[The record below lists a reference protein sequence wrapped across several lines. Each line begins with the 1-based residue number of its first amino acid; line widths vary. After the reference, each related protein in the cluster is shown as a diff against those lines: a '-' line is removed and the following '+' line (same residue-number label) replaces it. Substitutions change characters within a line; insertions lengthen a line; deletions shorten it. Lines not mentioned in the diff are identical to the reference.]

1 MYGVGNWEDIS
12 RVIQTRNKGET
23 ENHFEAVFL
32 NHDLAPIPDM
42 RRDTLLPKDDP
53 EWVNEEQEMDPKLL
67 KVMHL
72 HQNEAIAGWMPKRED
87 FVYEWDNEAEDV
99 IAEMEITD
107 EDCDKDK
114 EVKQR
119 VLEIYNSKLD
129 ERKKRKEF
137 VVNRNLLDL
146 KAQEQTDKKRP
157 RDEKELRDKMR
168 PFSRFHTPQD
178 HEEMMKGVLEER
190 TTRQEIET
198 LQEGRMMG
206 ARSSAEC
213 SRVGSGRARGRASLM
228 EELSNPIPKKRK
240 GSAKQAD
247 GNVVMANA
255 NGDGKPK
262 NKYSN
267 LEGAELL
274 SANEIELCRGLK
286 ISFHQYMIAKDAMIL
301 ESHRNK
307 FLRRKDA
314 KALIKMDP
322 NKVAKIYEFL
332 VACRLVQG
340 GQTTT
345 PTQNASANTAG
356 AQGKTLNGVTR

>member
-1 MYGVGNWEDIS
+1 MQAIS
-12 RVIQTRNKGET
+12 DHLE
-23 ENHFEAVFL
+23 
-32 NHDLAPIPDM
+32 
-42 RRDTLLPKDDP
+42 RRSR
-53 EWVNEEQEMDPKLL
+53 VNEEQEMDPKLL

-190 TTRQEIET
+190 TTRQVQSCSNRSIE
-198 LQEGRMMG
+198 EENGGRKSPPF
-206 ARSSAEC
+206 A
-213 SRVGSGRARGRASLM
+213 
-228 EELSNPIPKKRK
+228 
-240 GSAKQAD
+240 
-247 GNVVMANA
+247 
-255 NGDGKPK
+255 
-262 NKYSN
+262 
-267 LEGAELL
+267 
-274 SANEIELCRGLK
+274 
-286 ISFHQYMIAKDAMIL
+286 
-301 ESHRNK
+301 
-307 FLRRKDA
+307 
-314 KALIKMDP
+314 
-322 NKVAKIYEFL
+322 
-332 VACRLVQG
+332 VAC
-340 GQTTT
+340 
-345 PTQNASANTAG
+345 
-356 AQGKTLNGVTR
+356 